1 MGAKFDLYIIICSFF
16 KENMFDGNKSVAL
29 ESMVR
34 KIHVKNSI
42 LQY

>member
-1 MGAKFDLYIIICSFF
+1 MGAKFDFYYVVFLRKICLILY
-16 KENMFDGNKSVAL
+16 GNKSVAL